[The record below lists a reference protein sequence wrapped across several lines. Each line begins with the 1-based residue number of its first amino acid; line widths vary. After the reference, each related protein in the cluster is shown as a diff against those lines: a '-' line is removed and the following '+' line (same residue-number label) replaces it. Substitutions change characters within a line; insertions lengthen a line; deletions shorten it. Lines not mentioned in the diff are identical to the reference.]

1 MVVMFV
7 LLRGSMLWGVVESG
21 FMAAF
26 FESGRGF
33 SLMMRTPASELCFIA
48 TEDTRSRNCSNPY
61 QIGVHATIQKSSGL
75 SQIGLVC
82 EGKDVA
88 RGNKEILIKV

>member
-1 MVVMFV
+1 MVALFV
-7 LLRGSMLWGVVESG
+7 LRHGSMLWGVVESG

-48 TEDTRSRNCSNPY
+48 TKDKWLQNCSNLD